1 MVALLSFNVYRFIY
15 SRDSPPTPWRCW
27 QSKIRFTPTGFEIL
41 SASCAKSGSFR
52 GRRPPPPRQFCGISR
67 VASSSLSPPRPA
79 SVLSLARAAR
89 SIDLDG
95 ALCICLHLHPARTA
109 CVPFASPRVQ
119 HVPFLA
125 ARLASRPHHELFL
138 HQRAI
143 SSKLTLIYAILSGR
157 RSTMIDRMR
166 GGRRRARSRARSGR
180 SHRQEEPR
188 ATSALPNVP
197 RIAALQCPHTLQCPL
212 ARLSVAVLPLSSSV
226 LSREL

>member
-1 MVALLSFNVYRFIY
+1 MCVVYTVGQRYSTVVALLSFNVYRFIY

-27 QSKIRFTPTGFEIL
+27 QSKIRFTPPGFEIL
-41 SASCAKSGSFR
+41 SASCSDVRAKSGSFR

-95 ALCICLHLHPARTA
+95 ALCICLHPHPARTA

-157 RSTMIDRMR
+157 RGTIIDRMR
-166 GGRRRARSRARSGR
+166 EGGSEHGAEPEAEEATDKKSLEPPPLCRM
-180 SHRQEEPR
+180 SH
-188 ATSALPNVP
+188 A
-197 RIAALQCPHTLQCPL
+197 
-212 ARLSVAVLPLSSSV
+212 
-226 LSREL
+226 